1 MSRARQKRRRLKG
14 KTAGIRDNRK
24 GNGKLGESRKRN
36 WKGRGEKAVKAEKR
50 RISGGDALEWLR
62 ERAVIDAEIKKEGAG

>member
-36 WKGRGEKAVKAEKR
+36 WKGRGGESSKSREKKKIR
-50 RISGGDALEWLR
+50 R
-62 ERAVIDAEIKKEGAG
+62 